1 MSTFSDAV
9 PDGSPDAAAGAP
21 ASALSPTRPFYW
33 SLRREL
39 WENRAFYRGPLI
51 AGGVVLFGLMLSV
64 VNLSHHLHGAWE
76 SKIKVAG
83 ELMAI
88 PYAIAAFAI
97 IVTAMIVAVFYCL
110 GALHN
115 ERRDRSLLFW
125 KSLPVSDLTTVL
137 AKATMPLVVL
147 PVITFAVIIATQ
159 LVMVALNTIALLLHG
174 MDAGLSVTAVPW
186 GRMTLALAYGLVA
199 LSLWWAPIYGWLLLV
214 SAWAKRAPFL
224 WAVLPPLALCL
235 VEKIAFDSGA
245 LWSVLTYRLGGA
257 LGAAFIFPVQHHEV
271 TDVVPRIDLAGFLTT
286 PGLWA
291 GLVFAAA
298 CLAGAVWFR
307 RNREPI

>member
-9 PDGSPDAAAGAP
+9 PDGSPDAAGAP

-39 WENRAFYRGPLI
+39 WENRAFYRGPMI

-257 LGAAFIFPVQHHEV
+257 LGAAFIFPVQLHEV
-271 TDVVPRIDLAGFLTT
+271 TDVVPRIDLAGFLST

>member
-9 PDGSPDAAAGAP
+9 PDGSPDAAGAP

-257 LGAAFIFPVQHHEV
+257 LGAAFIFPVRHHDV